1 MKRGTRVNESKFI
14 SWLGRIASIIAILM
28 YVSYIA
34 QIYNNLHGNY
44 AAPLQPFV
52 AGVNCT
58 LWSIYAYFKKD
69 RDWPVFW
76 ANFPGVFF
84 SFATF
89 LTCFPW

>member
-1 MKRGTRVNESKFI
+1 MNESKFI

-58 LWSIYAYFKKD
+58 LWSIYAYL
-69 RDWPVFW
+69 RRTVT
-76 ANFPGVFF
+76 GQC
-84 SFATF
+84 SGLTF
-89 LTCFPW
+89 RGYSLALRHS

>member
-1 MKRGTRVNESKFI
+1 MNESKFI

-69 RDWPVFW
+69 RD
-76 ANFPGVFF
+76 
-84 SFATF
+84 
-89 LTCFPW
+89 